1 MRQVD
6 AQAGHGGRPWWWDA
20 VCYQIDVGSFADGN
34 GDGIGD
40 FDGLRAR
47 LGYLELLGV
56 DAIVLA
62 GVAGLGP
69 MAGSFAELLAET
81 HEAGMRL
88 MLALDVDPA
97 RNDPRSVL
105 GPWLEHGV
113 DGFHLA
119 PRSDPANAIG
129 AALASYP
136 DRVVIGSGVGDWH
149 LSFSLDLAVAG
160 FQAESVRKAITDV
173 LAAPTSRS
181 AWAMASRD
189 TERSRDDAALTP
201 VRAMALVQ
209 LALPGA
215 VCLRHGEELGL
226 PGTQRIRMPW
236 EGDRPPFGF
245 STAEADWSSIP
256 ADWAAFAVEAQLED
270 EQSTLSLYRHALETR
285 NTHPAFNGDDVEW
298 FGAPADCFA
307 FRRTGSSL
315 ICALNT
321 SPAPVP
327 TPPGDVLLTSR
338 PLESGELPPGTAA
351 WLV

>member
-1 MRQVD
+1 MRRAD
-6 AQAGHGGRPWWWDA
+6 ARTRHGELPWWWDA
-20 VCYQIDVGSFADGN
+20 VCYQVDVGSFADGD
-34 GDGIGD
+34 GDGVGD
-40 FDGLRAR
+40 LAGLTGR

-56 DAIVLA
+56 DAVVLA
-62 GVAGLGP
+62 GVAGLDP
-69 MAGSFAELLAET
+69 SAAPFAELLGEA
-81 HEAGMRL
+81 HEAGMRV
-88 MLALDVDPA
+88 MVSLDVDPA
-97 RNDPRSVL
+97 RSDPGPVL
-105 GPWLEHGV
+105 LPWLEHGA

-119 PRSDPANAIG
+119 PRPDPTGAIG
-129 AALASYP
+129 AALADYP
-136 DRVVIGSGVGDWH
+136 DRVVIGSGPGDWH
-149 LSFSLDLAVAG
+149 LSFNLDLAVAG
-160 FQAESVRKAITDV
+160 FDAERVRKAITEV
-173 LAAPTSRS
+173 FASPRARQ

-189 TERSRDDAALTP
+189 TEQSRDDAALTP

-226 PGTQRIRMPW
+226 PGTQRVRMPW

-256 ADWAAFAVEAQLED
+256 ADWVTFTAEAQLED
-270 EQSTLSLYRHALETR
+270 ETSTLSLYRHALETR
-285 NTHPAFNGDDVEW
+285 STHPAFTGDDVEW
-298 FGAPADCFA
+298 FGAPDGCLA
-307 FRRTGSSL
+307 FRRTGTTL

-327 TPPGDVLLTSR
+327 LPPGEVLLTSR